1 MKKFFAA
8 LTVLLC
14 LLTATTVFAKSADE
28 QRTEINALH
37 DKALKNLYE
46 KFPNAERVIN
56 ECYAYATLSNTGIK
70 LGIFGDA
77 HGRGMAINNDTGER
91 VYLKMAEQSAGL
103 GLGVKEY
110 DLIFLISTPEAWDDF
125 LAGKIRFAANADAA
139 ANDGVTG
146 GSLEGATY
154 AAPGIWVY
162 QVTTKGVT
170 LEVTLKGMKI
180 WRDKELSPDN

>member
-1 MKKFFAA
+1 MRKIFVA

-14 LLTATTVFAKSADE
+14 LVTSTALAAKSEDE

-46 KFPNAERVIN
+46 RFPNANRVISK
-56 ECYAYATLSNTGIK
+56 CYAYATLSNTGIK

-77 HGRGMAINNDTGER
+77 HGRGVAINNDTGER

-110 DLIFLISTPEAWDDF
+110 DLIFVIADREAWDGF
-125 LAGKIRFAANADAA
+125 LAGKIRFAADADAA
-139 ANDGVTG
+139 ATDGAKG
-146 GSLEGATY
+146 GSVEGATY
-154 AAPGIWVY
+154 VAPGVWVY
-162 QVTTKGVT
+162 QLTTKGVAA
-170 LEVTLKGMKI
+170 EVTLKGMKI
-180 WRDKELSPDN
+180 WRDKKLSPI